1 MNFSFSQLSLSGV
14 QAAAGVAV
22 LAPGRYVCK
31 VKDVEFVDNK
41 NKNGKLL
48 KVKLVCKDGVITDN
62 INVFHETPKA
72 QEIGQEQLKA
82 LLVNGGHPDPDNIG
96 QHGIP
101 SIKGLEVGVIVIHD
115 TYNGQ
120 PSSRVGGYTKPD
132 AIGQVGAHGSVA
144 AKPAPAAS
152 FGGDIPFILNATEYE
167 MGTSKQR
174 RMGRY
179 DY

>member
-41 NKNGKLL
+41 NKNGKIL
-48 KVKLVCKDGVITDN
+48 KVKLVCKEGFITDN
-62 INVFHETPKA
+62 INVFHETAKA

-96 QHGIP
+96 QHGVL
-101 SIKGLEVGVIVIHD
+101 SIKGLTVGVIIGTED
-115 TYNGQ
+115 YNGQ
-120 PSSRVGGYTKPD
+120 PSSKVKGYMKPD
-132 AIGQVGAHGSVA
+132 AVGATGPAAA
-144 AKPAPAAS
+144 AKPVVPAAS
-152 FGGDIPFILNATEYE
+152 FNDDIPF
-167 MGTSKQR
+167 
-174 RMGRY
+174 
-179 DY
+179 